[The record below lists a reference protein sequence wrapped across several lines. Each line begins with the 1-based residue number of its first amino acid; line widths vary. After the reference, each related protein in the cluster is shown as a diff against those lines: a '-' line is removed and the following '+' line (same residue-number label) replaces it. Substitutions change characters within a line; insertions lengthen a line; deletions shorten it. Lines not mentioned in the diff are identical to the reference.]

1 MAQVWNTLK
10 LSKNA
15 FYRSYHII
23 KTQKPEFSTQRSA
36 TPTVAHTDTYM
47 YEDGDFLEQCE
58 HYSRA
63 VKSNYLLL

>member
-1 MAQVWNTLK
+1 MAQVWNSLK

-23 KTQKPEFSTQRSA
+23 KTQKPEVSTQRSA
-36 TPTVAHTDTYM
+36 ISTVVHTDTYL
-47 YEDGDFLEQCE
+47 YEDGDFLEQYE
-58 HYSRA
+58 HYSHA